1 MMASLTESRI
11 GSKWAAWLYIWVLA
25 GGRLTA
31 LQARGGPSR
40 AWWGPVSRRAALGL
54 GGSRLQA
61 NRLGPGRIQARGNPL
76 RAWTSANLRW
86 FASSVDAARS
96 DAVRFEPGSLEAR
109 GGPKPGG
116 MFMGRQPKPVFI
128 AMGPHWGS
136 IPVYVPWTNNTD
148 NRDPWIPER
157 DPWIP
162 ETRLSR
168 HGARWVCI
176 FGRTPGTDLDCRA
189 LGRHC
194 GKRCFGTPENTHTHI
209 KY

>member
-1 MMASLTESRI
+1 M
-11 GSKWAAWLYIWVLA
+11 
-25 GGRLTA
+25 
-31 LQARGGPSR
+31 
-40 AWWGPVSRRAALGL
+40 GL

-96 DAVRFEPGSLEAR
+96 DAGRFEPGSLEAR

-128 AMGPHWGS
+128 AMDPHLGS

-148 NRDPWIPER
+148 NRDPWT
-157 DPWIP
+157 P

-168 HGARWVCI
+168 HGARGGCI
-176 FGRTPGTDLDCRA
+176 FGRTPGTG
-189 LGRHC
+189 LGLQSFGPPLRKAVFWNT
-194 GKRCFGTPENTHTHI
+194 GKHAHTSKLSTH
-209 KY
+209 YFDE